1 MTRLSKKILGV
12 SRVSKAPKVPTG
24 KTARQQRW
32 RRRRRAGRRCFRI
45 ECDEIL
51 RRGIVDSA
59 APGGGTII
67 LRSRCGLSDAELAL
81 VKHKVEQ
88 HIPPE
93 IAEAR
98 AVTLK
103 ALKEAEQGW
112 QRAIDKIGERAGLIK
127 RPDGMNNG

>member
-1 MTRLSKKILGV
+1 VRL
-12 SRVSKAPKVPTG
+12 P
-24 KTARQQRW
+24 
-32 RRRRRAGRRCFRI
+32 AGDDHLEEALRLERCK
-45 ECDEIL
+45 
-51 RRGIVDSA
+51 
-59 APGGGTII
+59 
-67 LRSRCGLSDAELAL
+67 LAL

-112 QRAIDKIGERAGLIK
+112 QRAIDKIGERAGLTK
-127 RPDGMNNG
+127 GPEGTWRHPSMCEAA